1 MTRAS
6 LLRHLAGPVL
16 GGGAGYLLNKWITC
30 RGGG

>member
-1 MTRAS
+1 MTRAA
-6 LLRHLAGPVL
+6 LIRTVAGPVL